1 MVERQ
6 PRVSILMA
14 TMSFTV
20 PDEVRDRF
28 EAAFRGH
35 DQSAVV
41 TGLLLLAIQAEER
54 RRSPSLTE
62 RLRQVA
68 EGAARPA
75 DARIGRKVPQR

>member
-1 MVERQ
+1 
-6 PRVSILMA
+6 MA

-28 EAAFRGH
+28 EEAFRGH

-54 RRSPSLTE
+54 RRQGSRSLTE
-62 RLRQVA
+62 RLRQVGESRRRA
-68 EGAARPA
+68 LR
-75 DARIGRKVPQR
+75 D